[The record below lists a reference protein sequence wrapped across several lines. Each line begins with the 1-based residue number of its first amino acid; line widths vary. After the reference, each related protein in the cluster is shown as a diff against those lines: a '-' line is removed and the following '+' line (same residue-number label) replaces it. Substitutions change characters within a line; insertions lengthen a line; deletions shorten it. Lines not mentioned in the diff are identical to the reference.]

1 MNELILFWLP
11 FSLSSAALVGVLV
24 VVIATLRSRDDQT
37 KLLQLLEKIRGEG
50 VSASQLQALADELD
64 QLKLEQAQFNG
75 DLEQQLQRRVAE
87 VQTQLEQQQANFA
100 EQVKQQLSE
109 QQNAIQEVAEQD
121 LESKFYQRAARL
133 VQQGATLEE
142 IMEACELPR
151 AEAELLYNLY
161 KK

>member
-11 FSLSSAALVGVLV
+11 LSLSSAALVGVV
-24 VVIATLRSRDDQT
+24 VLLIAQLRSRDDHA
-37 KLLQLLEKIRGEG
+37 KLIQLLEKIRGEG
-50 VSASQLQALADELD
+50 VSAGQLQSLAEELD
-64 QLKLEQAQFNG
+64 QQKAEQAEFNG
-75 DLEQQLQRRVAE
+75 ALEQQLVRRLSEAE
-87 VQTQLEQQQANFA
+87 ARLEQQQADFSQHITQQLA
-100 EQVKQQLSE
+100 EQQT
-109 QQNAIQEVAEQD
+109 AIQEVAEQD

-151 AEAELLYNLY
+151 AEAELLYSLY

>member
-24 VVIATLRSRDDQT
+24 VLIATLRSRDDQT
-37 KLLQLLEKIRGEG
+37 KLLQLFEKIRGEG

-75 DLEQQLQRRVAE
+75 TLEQQLQRRVAE
-87 VQTQLEQQQANFA
+87 AQTQLEQQQANFA
-100 EQVKQQLSE
+100 EHVKQQLSE

-142 IMEACELPR
+142 VMEACELPR